1 MKKRIIPVLGIVLL
15 LSSAVCMR
23 TEAAVNVGAT
33 SQESSSEKGNERHGC
48 LKFHIPDSWTGHFYM
63 EHHTDEDGTYWT
75 EFCEEPDY
83 SRERMGWLCSVIQ
96 VKGNDVE
103 KYKYLPSFDYIGE
116 IRCDSGEKYG
126 LIVEYPTDVQPSLEQ
141 MELYGRMYEDIEVLV
156 NNIEV
161 GNGASLYRG
170 EGGLAEFVLPLSDC
184 VYLTEAELS
193 KLSKAQLRTA
203 RNEIYARHG
212 RRFKDKTLQA
222 YFDSC
227 SWYHGTIEP
236 NAFKE
241 SVLSECELSNLK
253 LILKMEQK

>member
-1 MKKRIIPVLGIVLL
+1 MKKRNIPVLGIVFL
-15 LSSAVCMR
+15 LSFAVCTR
-23 TEAAVNVGAT
+23 TEAAVKSEV
-33 SQESSSEKGNERHGC
+33 SSLESVSEKENNWHGY
-48 LKFHIPDSWTGHFYM
+48 LKFHIPDSWIGNFHM
-63 EHHTDEDGTYWT
+63 EHHTDEDGTCWT
-75 EFCEEPDY
+75 EFCEEPDH
-83 SRERMGWLCSVIQ
+83 SREGTGWLCSVIQ

-116 IRCDSGEKYG
+116 IRCESGEKYG

-156 NNIEV
+156 NNIEA

-184 VYLTEAELS
+184 VWLTEADLS
-193 KLSKAQLRTA
+193 KLSKAQLRIA

-212 RRFKDKTLQA
+212 RRFKDKMLQSH
-222 YFDSC
+222 FDSC
-227 SWYHGTIEP
+227 SWYHGTVEP

-241 SVLSECELSNLK
+241 SVLSECELDNLK

>member
-1 MKKRIIPVLGIVLL
+1 MKKRVIPVLGIVFL
-15 LSSAVCMR
+15 LSVAGCMR
-23 TEAAVNVGAT
+23 TKAAVNTGAP
-33 SQESSSEKGNERHGC
+33 SQETISEKENEWHGH
-48 LKFHIPDSWTGHFYM
+48 LKFHIPKSWSGHFYM
-63 EHHTDEDGTYWT
+63 RYHTDEDGTYWT

-83 SRERMGWLCSVIQ
+83 SMEGMGWLCSVAQ
-96 VKGNDVE
+96 VKDNDVE

-126 LIVEYPTDVQPSLEQ
+126 LIVNYPTDVQPSLEQ
-141 MELYGRMYEDIEVLV
+141 MELYGRMYGDIEVLV
-156 NNIEV
+156 NGIEA
-161 GNGASLYRG
+161 GNGASLYKV

-184 VYLTEAELS
+184 AYLTEENLAMLS
-193 KLSKAQLRTA
+193 RDQLQIA

-241 SVLSECELSNLK
+241 SVLSECELYNLK
-253 LILKMEQK
+253 QIIKMEQK